1 VEQTVLA
8 FADHALVCIVKG
20 IHRKWKQ
27 TVCFTFCEGTTAT
40 AELVNISKQII
51 RQIRSCNLR
60 ILSTTSDQGSINQ
73 VTINKLLLETNTYFL
88 SQNVENLLH
97 EYSADG
103 EEIVHLYDFS
113 HLMKCVR
120 NLLLYEDLQYIQ
132 DGEEKVASWSNIIRI
147 YEMDKSKGIYSQFSK
162 LTF

>member
-1 VEQTVLA
+1 
-8 FADHALVCIVKG
+8 
-20 IHRKWKQ
+20 
-27 TVCFTFCEGTTAT
+27 
-40 AELVNISKQII
+40 
-51 RQIRSCNLR
+51 
-60 ILSTTSDQGSINQ
+60 
-73 VTINKLLLETNTYFL
+73 LEANTYFL

>member
-1 VEQTVLA
+1 
-8 FADHALVCIVKG
+8 
-20 IHRKWKQ
+20 
-27 TVCFTFCEGTTAT
+27 
-40 AELVNISKQII
+40 
-51 RQIRSCNLR
+51 
-60 ILSTTSDQGSINQ
+60 
-73 VTINKLLLETNTYFL
+73 LEANTYFL

-147 YEMDKSKGIYSQFSK
+147 YEMDKSQFSK
-162 LTF
+162 LTDEHVILQKLKKN

>member
-1 VEQTVLA
+1 
-8 FADHALVCIVKG
+8 
-20 IHRKWKQ
+20 
-27 TVCFTFCEGTTAT
+27 
-40 AELVNISKQII
+40 
-51 RQIRSCNLR
+51 
-60 ILSTTSDQGSINQ
+60 
-73 VTINKLLLETNTYFL
+73 LEANTYFL

-147 YEMDKSKGIYSQFSK
+147 YEMDKSQFSK
-162 LTF
+162 LTDEHVILQKLKKIKVKNCSQVFSHSLASAMYSAAKASTQLVEESEFYLNSKATETADLLLFF